1 MGQKDWLDIM
11 SKQTQIRQ
19 VLDTNGYTEKYGLV
33 LCAEEA
39 ELLAE
44 ERVNVLKS
52 ERRIEFGQRILPK
65 IIYAFCDSAY
75 ITQDDYWRGHA
86 WISLPK
92 PSVPGIPDT
101 GRHRDG
107 KDLKSSIS

>member
-52 ERRIEFGQRILPK
+52 ERRIEFGQGILPK
-65 IIYAFCDSAY
+65 IIYAFCDPCLYHPGRLLRY
-75 ITQDDYWRGHA
+75 ITETAGD
-86 WISLPK
+86 LL
-92 PSVPGIPDT
+92 SV
-101 GRHRDG
+101 
-107 KDLKSSIS
+107 